1 MESFNKFPFGKYL
14 IIHVIQ
20 FLAFALDDGILTQ
33 NQIHSKGQKFFLWQD
48 SFQRVVWR
56 RLWFSA
62 RHDRCKRRWS
72 RRSPGGSRSHGW
84 NITPPSFDYDM
95 KMLSLTVR
103 TDMKRSPLSKVSAPF
118 SDRDERGGAVF
129 LFINLRGALKTNAF
143 LEIRGRVPEG
153 RHGHHPL
160 LIISPFESRF
170 LMLVWSQA
178 SLGWLSAGRAT
189 SIEMDTRTLRYA
201 ALTTHN
207 SCT

>member
-1 MESFNKFPFGKYL
+1 MDRS
-14 IIHVIQ
+14 HVCGPNVGWRVSTNCH
-20 FLAFALDDGILTQ
+20 LENLPSLILTQ
-33 NQIHSKGQKFFLWQD
+33 NQIHSQGQKFFLWQD

-84 NITPPSFDYDM
+84 NNTPPSFDYDM

-118 SDRDERGGAVF
+118 SDRAERGGAVF

>member
-62 RHDRCKRRWS
+62 RHDRCKRRRS
-72 RRSPGGSRSHGW
+72 RRSPGGSRSHRW
-84 NITPPSFDYDM
+84 NNTPPSFDYDM

-118 SDRDERGGAVF
+118 SDRDGRGGAVF

-153 RHGHHPL
+153 RHGRHPL

-178 SLGWLSAGRAT
+178 SLDLLSAGRAT
-189 SIEMDTRTLRYA
+189 
-201 ALTTHN
+201 
-207 SCT
+207 

>member
-118 SDRDERGGAVF
+118 SDRAERGGAVF

-201 ALTTHN
+201 ALTTQ
-207 SCT
+207 C

>member
-72 RRSPGGSRSHGW
+72 RRSPGGSRSQGW
-84 NITPPSFDYDM
+84 NNTPPSFDYDM

-118 SDRDERGGAVF
+118 SDRAERGGAVF

-170 LMLVWSQA
+170 LMLVWLQA
-178 SLGWLSAGRAT
+178 SLGWLSAGRVT

-201 ALTTHN
+201 ALTTQ
-207 SCT
+207 C

>member
-72 RRSPGGSRSHGW
+72 RRSPGGSRSQGW
-84 NITPPSFDYDM
+84 NNTPPSFDFDM
-95 KMLSLTVR
+95 KMVSLTVR

-118 SDRDERGGAVF
+118 SDRAERGGAVF

-201 ALTTHN
+201 ALTTQ
-207 SCT
+207 C

>member
-62 RHDRCKRRWS
+62 RNDRCKRRRS

-95 KMLSLTVR
+95 KMLSLLVR

-118 SDRDERGGAVF
+118 SDRAERGGAVF

-178 SLGWLSAGRAT
+178 SLGWLSAGRVT

-201 ALTTHN
+201 ALTTQ
-207 SCT
+207 C